1 MSTTPHAYDIL
12 TFCNLFGIGRTLAY
26 REIKEGR
33 LKIVKVGRRTLI
45 SADAAKQWLEQLSG
59 EVA

>member
-12 TFCNLFGIGRTLAY
+12 TFCDLYGIGRTLAY

-33 LKIVKVGRRTLI
+33 LKIVKVGRRTI
-45 SADAAKQWLEQLSG
+45 ITAEAAKQWLKQLDG
-59 EVA
+59 QV

>member
-12 TFCNLFGIGRTLAY
+12 TFCKLFSIGRTLAY

-45 SADAAKQWLEQLSG
+45 TATAAQQWLEQVSEMG
-59 EVA
+59 A

>member
-1 MSTTPHAYDIL
+1 MTTDSKQAYDIL
-12 TFCNLFGIGRTLAY
+12 TFCELFGIGRTLAY

-45 SADAAKQWLEQLSG
+45 TAEAAKQWLSLLDG
-59 EVA
+59 RA